1 MVVLLLVKPIEVA
14 QTTVLNG
21 NIDDDK
27 IRPVISDIQ
36 KEDLE
41 PLLGTLLFK
50 KILSDFDTNSLTGN
64 YLELY
69 EEFVKPILIYQT
81 AAEYIE
87 LSSYSVDNGGIY
99 RHQAENEEVPSRQDI
114 EFFANKYRGK
124 AQIRIE
130 RFYDW
135 ICKNPLPEYKTHQD
149 EVNAQKDVRLMG
161 GLYFGKYQDPT
172 RWEREGNYI
181 DRCDDCHN
189 NDCHG
194 C

>member
-1 MVVLLLVKPIEVA
+1 MAVLLLVTPQEVA
-14 QTTVLNG
+14 QKSALGG
-21 NIDDDK
+21 NIDIDK
-27 IRPVISDIQ
+27 LNFTIEQIQ
-36 KEDLE
+36 KTVLE
-41 PLLGTLLFK
+41 PLLGTLLFD
-50 KILSDFDTNSLTGN
+50 KIIADFDASALAGD
-64 YLELY
+64 YLFLY
-69 EEFVKPILIYQT
+69 QNFVKPILISQT
-81 AAEYIE
+81 AGEYIE
-87 LSSYSVDNGGIY
+87 VSSYSVDNGGIY

-114 EFFANKYRGK
+114 EFFANKYRGY
-124 AQIRIE
+124 AQTDIE
-130 RFYDW
+130 RFYKW

-149 EVNAQKDVRLMG
+149 EVNAQKDVRIMG